1 MTLYQAEDK
10 PRIHRQRAKAAIAL
24 AMAGRW
30 EDAAELNR
38 SILEI
43 FPEDVDAYNRLGKAL
58 MELGRFQEARD
69 AFNKALQ
76 ISPHNSIARKNVE
89 RLSLLSKNVPSS
101 KESSSKVSPR
111 LFLGETGKSGVTSL
125 VEVAPPEVLAKVVA
139 GDLVDLRID
148 GKRVIVAS
156 TDGTRLGQIEPK
168 LALRLIKLVEGGN
181 RYATAITSAGSN
193 EVSVIIKEV
202 YQHPSQ
208 RGRPSFPTKG
218 ADDFRPYLK
227 NSLLRYGETEEES
240 PHDNASS
247 WEEEPPPEEAPF
259 YKDNSSAEDDSGEP
273 EEEES

>member
-30 EDAAELNR
+30 EEAAELNR
-38 SILEI
+38 SILGI

-89 RLSLLSKNVPSS
+89 RLSLLSKNVPPS

-111 LFLGETGKSGVTSL
+111 LFLGETGKSVVTSL

-168 LALRLIKLVEGGN
+168 LALRLVKLVEGGN
-181 RYATAITSAGSN
+181 RYAAAITSAGSN

-227 NSLLRYGETEEES
+227 NSLLRYEETEEES

-259 YKDNSSAEDDSGEP
+259 YKDSSSAEDDSGEP